1 MKNKRGFTLVEV
13 IIAIVVIGI
22 FMYAGMEVLINS
34 GKSSVTT
41 DSIVVAQ
48 SLAEEKMEEIMSK
61 PYALVSSEASTP
73 FTGGFSSYASSVNVD
88 WVSDSDLDASTGSN
102 TGYKRI
108 RVSVSTPLLS
118 APVMLES
125 IRTDY

>member
-22 FMYAGMEVLINS
+22 FMYAGMDVLINS

-73 FTGGFSSYASSVNVD
+73 FTGGFSSYVSSVNVD

-108 RVSVSTPLLS
+108 RVSVSAPLLS